1 MKLLIEH
8 ARIITET
15 QIIDDGWL
23 LADSGRVEDYGDM
36 PAPPI
41 DADTQI
47 NGGGNLLMPG
57 FIDLHVH
64 GAVGHDT
71 MDANPEGLADMAR
84 FYARHGVTGFLATTW
99 TDSAERI
106 YAAMKAAAQM
116 PQHVEGGAEMLG
128 VYMEGPF
135 LNAEYCGAQ
144 APEHIRWATPDEM
157 ARLFDL
163 GVIRI
168 VALAPEFSKN
178 HWLIRA
184 CRERGIQVS
193 IAHSGASYEAVMAA
207 VEMGLGHATHTFN
220 AMTGLHHREP
230 GAVGAILTT
239 PSIKAE
245 IIADNIHVHPAVMKL
260 LWQMK
265 GEDGVIAITD
275 AIRATGLADGT
286 YMLDNRQISV
296 KDGACRLENGTL
308 AGSILTM
315 DAALRNLA
323 AATGERIEHL
333 WRAVSFNAAKA
344 IGLDERKGSIAKQK
358 DADLV
363 LLTPQSEVICTIVSG
378 KVAYQRT
385 AQHVLGTR
393 NP

>member
-1 MKLLIEH
+1 MKLLIEY

-15 QIIDDGWL
+15 HIIDNGWL
-23 LADSGRVEDYGDM
+23 FADNGRIEDYGAM
-36 PAPPI
+36 PTPPI
-41 DADTQI
+41 VADTHI

-71 MDANPEGLADMAR
+71 MDANPEGLAEMAR
-84 FYARHGVTGFLATTW
+84 FYAAHGVTGFLATTW
-99 TDSAERI
+99 TDSHERI
-106 YAAMKAAAQM
+106 YTAMKTVAQM
-116 PQHVEGGAEMLG
+116 PQKVEGGAEILG

-144 APEHIRWATPDEM
+144 APEYMRRATPEEM
-157 ARLFDL
+157 AQLFDL
-163 GVIRI
+163 GVIRV
-168 VALAPEFSKN
+168 VALAPEFPEN
-178 HWLIRA
+178 HWLIKV

-193 IAHSGASYEAVMAA
+193 IAHSGASYTEVIAA
-207 VEMGLGHATHTFN
+207 VDMGLEHATHTFN

-245 IIADNIHVHPAVMKL
+245 IIADNIHVHPTVMKL

-275 AIRATGLADGT
+275 AIRATGLPDGT
-286 YMLDNRQISV
+286 HMLDSRQITV

-315 DAALRNLA
+315 DVALRNLA
-323 AATGERIEHL
+323 AATGESIERL
-333 WRAVSFNAAKA
+333 WQAMSFNAAKA
-344 IGLDERKGSIAKQK
+344 IGKDGHKGSIAKGK

-385 AQHVLGTR
+385 AQDVLGTR
-393 NP
+393 NS